1 MRQSETS
8 VFIYL
13 HKRPAGTWGTNGTYG
28 TSEQMIHME
37 HKITFSIEYSW
48 NKRYIR
54 NFWNISAGTL
64 GTNGTYGRS
73 Q

>member
-28 TSEQMIHME
+28 TSEQMI
-37 HKITFSIEYSW
+37 TFSIEYSW

-64 GTNGTYGRS
+64 GPNGTYK
-73 Q
+73 